1 MATNFEQLKKEFQT
15 LTSRE
20 KASLVHLL
28 IAELETIMDEDAE
41 VLWNDE
47 ARRRYES
54 YQRGEIE
61 AVPGRE
67 AMQRARQNLK

>member
-1 MATNFEQLKKEFQT
+1 MATNFEQLKKELQT

-20 KASLVHLL
+20 KASLVHSL
-28 IAELETIMDEDAE
+28 IEELETIVDEDAE
-41 VLWNDE
+41 ALWNEE
-47 ARRRYES
+47 AKHRYES
-54 YQRGEIE
+54 YQRGEIK